1 MYVRLRSRRWVI
13 DEDTLD
19 LLSDD
24 VVRGGESA
32 SGEALVEEPSSWGV
46 EVEVGGVGNESASV
60 GEKRGEGVDE
70 KGERGGYGYER
81 DDREQGVMG
90 DEDEGDGESEGWMG
104 VDYARNV
111 NATNAMNEKNVRNVR
126 NEKADRH
133 SARSTAQVRSSSPIH
148 EGTVT
153 AGDSSPL
160 AILSLHHSVLLQ
172 LSTMRLW

>member
-90 DEDEGDGESEGWMG
+90 DEDEGDEDDHKSVSSWRRHKMKQTTSPATATSGDPGIDGSALRCSREG
-104 VDYARNV
+104 
-111 NATNAMNEKNVRNVR
+111 
-126 NEKADRH
+126 H
-133 SARSTAQVRSSSPIH
+133 
-148 EGTVT
+148 
-153 AGDSSPL
+153 
-160 AILSLHHSVLLQ
+160 
-172 LSTMRLW
+172 